1 MFLMQP
7 SGSQEDLRGNTPDLQ
22 DTIQMHRMGLIV
34 TPWAVQIGYV
44 CECEGSTRTKGE
56 HMTENSTKIVNW
68 LLGFVIGILTV
79 LAWQRVMSEP
89 LIVSDAEATRADE
102 LISIYKRGVRD
113 ALKHKPRIV

>member
-1 MFLMQP
+1 
-7 SGSQEDLRGNTPDLQ
+7 
-22 DTIQMHRMGLIV
+22 
-34 TPWAVQIGYV
+34 
-44 CECEGSTRTKGE
+44 
-56 HMTENSTKIVNW
+56 MTERQIVNW

-113 ALKHKPRIV
+113 ALKQTPYRLSLSKSALKSGPTNNLWR